1 MKKLFILS
9 LITLASFAAQAQSKA
24 KAKKAPA
31 QTSTVLST
39 YEVDNSATTVL
50 WTGKKFG
57 GKHFGKIKTTNGS
70 LTTTGTSLTG
80 GSITIDMNSITCDD
94 IADAESNG
102 NLVGHLKN
110 EDFFNT
116 ASFPEAK
123 LDITKVVYKG
133 KMAVIS
139 GNLTIKGITNPVSF
153 NATVGNSGS
162 QMTAKGKLIFDRT
175 KYDIKYGSTLF
186 GAAADKAIE
195 NNVSLDIIMVAN
207 KKG

>member
-1 MKKLFILS
+1 MKKLIILS
-9 LITLASFAAQAQSKA
+9 LIALTGFSIQAQSKA
-24 KAKKAPA
+24 KAKKATT
-31 QTSTVLST
+31 QSSTVLST
-39 YEVDNSATTVL
+39 YELDNSATTVL
-50 WTGKKFG
+50 WTGKKVG
-57 GKHFGKIKTTNGS
+57 GKHFGKIKTTSGS
-70 LTTTGTSLTG
+70 LTTSGTTLTG
-80 GSITIDMNSITCDD
+80 GSIAIDMNSMTCDD
-94 IADAESNG
+94 ITDAEYNG
-102 NLVGHLKN
+102 KLIGHLKN

-123 LDITKVVYKG
+123 FDITKVIYKG

-153 NATVGNSGS
+153 NATIGNSGS
-162 QMTAKGKLIFDRT
+162 QMTAKGKLSFDRT
-175 KYDIKYGSTLF
+175 KFDVKYGSTLF